1 MVDCGRFEDRSL
13 AAAEPVLVAEILS
26 PSTAD
31 FDQTEKL
38 EEYRTGP
45 SLRHIL
51 VIDPDQPRLRLH
63 TRGADGHW
71 ASAPAAGLA
80 ASVPLPALGIALPL
94 AELYEGL
101 TFHPLPRL
109 VPGPAAAGG

>member
-1 MVDCGRFEDRSL
+1 
-13 AAAEPVLVAEILS
+13 VLVAEVLS

-38 EEYRTGP
+38 EEYRSVP
-45 SLRHIL
+45 SLRRIRIL
-51 VIDPDQPRLRLH
+51 IADSNQPRLRLH

-71 ASAPAAGLA
+71 TSAPRAGLEA
-80 ASVPLPALGIALPL
+80 EAPPTVLGIALPL

-101 TFHPLPRL
+101 TFRPPARL
-109 VPGPAAAGG
+109 VPAPGAPDQG